1 MRKRK
6 ETPFANQN
14 MPLHIPV
21 KSVANYFL
29 TLLIPFVHISPH
41 TENKPRLIVASG
53 DKRIASQH
61 NSSGIYTIKEG
72 QMRLPRL
79 AMQALVE
86 LHSFQNMTELYN
98 FVHVKLSG

>member
-1 MRKRK
+1 MSKRK

-14 MPLHIPV
+14 MPLHTPV

-29 TLLIPFVHISPH
+29 TLLIPLVHISPH

-72 QMRLPRL
+72 PMRLLRL
-79 AMQALVE
+79 AMQPLVE
-86 LHSFQNMTELYN
+86 LHIFQNMTEMYN
-98 FVHVKLSG
+98 LLIN

>member
-6 ETPFANQN
+6 KTALANRN
-14 MPLHIPV
+14 MPLHTPV

-29 TLLIPFVHISPH
+29 TLLVPLVHISPH

-61 NSSGIYTIKEG
+61 NSSGIYTRKEG
-72 QMRLPRL
+72 QMRLQRL
-79 AMQALVE
+79 AMEALVE
-86 LHSFQNMTELYN
+86 LHNLPNMTEMYN
-98 FVHVKLSG
+98 FVKLSG